1 MTKAKK
7 IVILLGIIF
16 IGVKT
21 VEITY
26 NWINDN
32 TPNKSVEIIEE
43 SELNEIAVENQ
54 KEKDINNPLP
64 NENKPNEQSKK
75 NEDLKQD
82 KEIQNNIKDNK
93 DTVPEEN
100 KKNEKE
106 KTSQVGGIVC
116 KAGCVY
122 GSEHIKGC
130 DKYTENEQIE
140 QEKTPQVGDVVCKAG
155 CVYGSEHI
163 KGCDKYTGNE

>member
-1 MTKAKK
+1 MIKAKK

-16 IGVKT
+16 VGAKT

-26 NWINDN
+26 NWTKDN
-32 TPNKSVEIIEE
+32 TSNKSVEIIEE
-43 SELNEIAVENQ
+43 SELSELNEIAIENQ
-54 KEKDINNPLP
+54 KEKNINDSLP
-64 NENKPNEQSKK
+64 NENKQKEQSKK

-106 KTSQVGGIVC
+106 KTPQIGDIVC

-122 GSEHIKGC
+122 GSEHKKGC
-130 DKYTENEQIE
+130 DKYTVNE
-140 QEKTPQVGDVVCKAG
+140 
-155 CVYGSEHI
+155 
-163 KGCDKYTGNE
+163 

>member
-43 SELNEIAVENQ
+43 SKLNEIAVENQ

-106 KTSQVGGIVC
+106 KNITSRWYC
-116 KAGCVY
+116 M
-122 GSEHIKGC
+122 
-130 DKYTENEQIE
+130 
-140 QEKTPQVGDVVCKAG
+140 
-155 CVYGSEHI
+155 
-163 KGCDKYTGNE
+163 

>member
-1 MTKAKK
+1 MKRKLVKMLTVACVTAIAASTFVGCGNKDEAPKDNEKPSTEQAEGSGEKK
-7 IVILLGIIF
+7 VL
-16 IGVKT
+16 
-21 VEITY
+21 EID
-26 NWINDN
+26 I
-32 TPNKSVEIIEE
+32 
-43 SELNEIAVENQ
+43 ENQ
-54 KEKDINNPLP
+54 KEKNINDPLP
-64 NENKPNEQSKK
+64 NENKQKEQSKK

-106 KTSQVGGIVC
+106 KTPQIGDIVC

-122 GSEHIKGC
+122 GSEHK
-130 DKYTENEQIE
+130 
-140 QEKTPQVGDVVCKAG
+140 
-155 CVYGSEHI
+155 